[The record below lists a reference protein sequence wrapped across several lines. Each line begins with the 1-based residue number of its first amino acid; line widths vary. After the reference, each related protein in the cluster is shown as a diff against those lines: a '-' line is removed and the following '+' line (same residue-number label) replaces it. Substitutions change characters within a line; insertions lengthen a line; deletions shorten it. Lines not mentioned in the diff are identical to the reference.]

1 MKKRQGAERAVME
14 MGKDNVRSLKDC
26 SLEELKNI
34 HDMVNSIADIGQRW
48 LVGESVHAFCT
59 LSDATVVRAT
69 FMCMVKLCME
79 RGIPLPDNMGQV
91 YGLEGQGVYE
101 DFPEGDKDGAE
112 NECFYENADDMV
124 AQHMEFCSLSGIGDF
139 TEHILEDFEV
149 EGILPEPGGDEED
162 GRQECDFSDY
172 PYMFPETR
180 SIVSVIARDHLDD
193 GSYYCF
199 LRSVIRTSK
208 RLGRVMLEEIPKFP
222 EESFI
227 AKVFSSFVYGVLGCG
242 TLFFMDGLNN
252 VSLEKDLGLQS
263 ITTMGYTIDGYANT
277 EFHNIL
283 GIRPLAYIIDEL
295 MNRIED
301 GTAERNPEIY
311 FAK

>member
-1 MKKRQGAERAVME
+1 
-14 MGKDNVRSLKDC
+14 MGKGNVPRPLKDC
-26 SLEELKNI
+26 SFEDLKNI
-34 HDMVNSIADIGQRW
+34 HDMANRISDIEQKW
-48 LVGESVHAFCT
+48 LAGEGLHPFCT
-59 LSDATVVRAT
+59 LSDAMVVRAT

-79 RGIPLPDNMGQV
+79 KGIPLPDNIGQV
-91 YGLEGQGVYE
+91 YGLEDQGVYE
-101 DFPEGDKDGAE
+101 DFPKNAGEEEE

-149 EGILPEPGGDEED
+149 EGIVSGSDGNDGNEE
-162 GRQECDFSDY
+162 QECDFSDY
-172 PYMFPETR
+172 PYMFSETR
-180 SIVSVIARDHLDD
+180 AIISVIAREHLDD
-193 GSYYCF
+193 SSYYCF

-227 AKVFSSFVYGVLGCG
+227 AKAFLSFVNVVLGCG
-242 TLFFMDGLNN
+242 TMFFMDGLNN
-252 VSLEKDLGLQS
+252 VSLEKGLGLQS
-263 ITTMGYTIDGYANT
+263 VTTMGYTMDGYANT

-295 MNRIED
+295 MCRIED
-301 GTAERNPEIY
+301 GTAERHPEIY